1 MYLEMCLLPSFYILI
16 LEKLLDQFQ
25 SERQPVQKV
34 DLLCLLGHEKRKV
47 GNQTQYKDLMKQAQR
62 VYARKYTEF
71 RTNGLSQV
79 HFFNSYSRYLLERH
93 LPWKLI
99 EEVDAMAL
107 NLCRKKLHEHHPE
120 TAATLLFIGRHQ
132 KSLPQLQEAL
142 NLLKRSLGEHF
153 MTAQGHK
160 AIADFF
166 FVRAT
171 DRNSTDEDKLLNIDK
186 SSEHYKEALTMME
199 KLGTGGHKES
209 ILTLKNY
216 GLCHKE
222 KWNFEEA
229 IDFLLKAKRVADLE
243 LEDDHKWKVMIETQL
258 AILYDCVGKAVK
270 AKELMK
276 QGLEMNERLER
287 SISQL
292 PNKSEIKQFLKC
304 YPDTLF

>member
-1 MYLEMCLLPSFYILI
+1 MCLLPSFYMVI

-25 SERQPVQKV
+25 SKRQSVQRV
-34 DLLCLLGHEKRKV
+34 DLLCLLANEKRKV
-47 GNQTQYKDLMKQAQR
+47 GNQTQYKVLMKQAQH
-62 VYARKYTEF
+62 VYARNYTAF

-79 HFFNSYSRYLLERH
+79 HFFNSYARYLFERR
-93 LPWKLI
+93 LSWESI
-99 EEVDAMAL
+99 ERVDEMAL
-107 NLCRKKLHEHHPE
+107 ILCRKKLHEHHPE

-142 NLLKRSLGEHF
+142 DLFKRSLGEHF

-166 FVRAT
+166 FVRGT
-171 DRNSTDEDKLLNIDK
+171 DMNSTDEDKVLYINK
-186 SSEHYKEALTMME
+186 SSEHYKEALTIME
-199 KLGTGGHKES
+199 KLSMVCHKES
-209 ILTLKNY
+209 ILALKNH

-229 IDFLLKAKRVADLE
+229 INFLLKAKQVADIE

-258 AILYDCVGKAVK
+258 AVLYHCVGRAEE
-270 AKELMK
+270 AKEVMK
-276 QGLEMNERLER
+276 NGLEMNERLER

-292 PNKSEIKQFLKC
+292 PNKFEIKLFLKC